1 MCRNTC
7 PFQEELQMKKC
18 TKCGEVKELSEFYRQ
33 NSKSGYR
40 AECKEC
46 SQKREREK
54 FSAGSEALQKKYEKQ
69 RHSWNDPENWSKR
82 QLAVRKCH
90 LKRTYGMSLE
100 DFQDRLEDQKQC
112 CAICGDHITTVTHKQ
127 LVVDHCHTTG
137 KIRGL
142 LCDLCN
148 TALGK
153 FKDNKEILQRAI
165 KYLNDNA

>member
-1 MCRNTC
+1 M
-7 PFQEELQMKKC
+7 EKKC
-18 TKCGEVKELSEFYRQ
+18 TQCGKVKLFSEFYKQR
-33 NSKSGYR
+33 SKSGFR
-40 AECKEC
+40 AACKEC
-46 SQKREREK
+46 VLEKNREK
-54 FSAGSEALQKKYEKQ
+54 YSSGSEALAQKYQKQ
-69 RHSWNDPENWSKR
+69 RHSWNDPENWNKR

-100 DFQDRLEDQKQC
+100 DFQQRLETQNQC
-112 CAICGDHITTVTHKQ
+112 CAICKAHITTVTHKQ
-127 LVVDHCHTTG
+127 LVVDHCHSTG

-165 KYLNDNA
+165 QYLDDNS